1 MPPPVVGAILS
12 TGVGVGAAAL
22 KGAVFT
28 FGTFSGFSAVAAS
41 IATYSALGYAMNALT
56 PKPTSSAGA
65 GYQVN
70 QLASAAPSNFIYGAA
85 RVGGVVFYQE
95 TTSNNQYLHRCIA
108 LAGHEVNDITE
119 FYIDD
124 VLVPLTADGTD
135 ENGITRYIV
144 NVSDSD
150 DPAYKYN
157 GYVRVK
163 KHLGKHTDG
172 SAQKADADLIS
183 ESSKWTSDHKAQDI
197 AYLYVR
203 LKFSSDKFP
212 NGVPVIK
219 AKVEG
224 KKVQVPNEGDT
235 GFTED
240 TQFSSNPACCLR
252 DYLLSIGV
260 AESSEIDDVSFITA
274 AGICDDPVALAFP
287 EGDTETR
294 YTTNGTFLSDA
305 SPQDVI
311 QGLLGSMGG
320 MIWYSQGKWGC
331 KAAAATVAS
340 LELTEDD
347 LRGSLSIA
355 TRVSRRDAFNRVMG
369 VYKGEETN
377 FFESSYPSITSD
389 EFLEVD
395 GGYESEM
402 ELNLPF
408 TSTSTMAQRIAKIAL
423 YRNREQL
430 KISGTFGMRAMNL
443 GVGDIVQ
450 ITNSRL
456 GFDAKDFEVTE
467 WSFALTGDM
476 TLQVSMSLQE
486 ISSAVFEPYVNETA
500 FESNNTTLLSP
511 FYVPS
516 VSVTLSQEY
525 RVVNETITNV
535 LLVDTSSSNPD
546 FVDAVEIEYRKN
558 SDDFTVLGVGDL
570 GRFSI
575 LNIEVPTVSE
585 AGSITY
591 EVRARGINSLG
602 VKGNFSSTSKVIE
615 ADTTPPSAPTSFEAN
630 LSGGSIFFKWEGVP
644 ELDLSYYRLYHSSST
659 TATFGDGSQS
669 IAISKI
675 ARPATSASF
684 PALSGTFFVRAFDKS
699 GNGST
704 TASHVINPSELPVLG
719 NSQTATEDP
728 SFSGSKGLSNQ
739 TEVVSSELRIDAD
752 NYNSSDSFAYGSYYF
767 DNILDV
773 GTARTVRVSYDVSA
787 TRHHSQAVSGEVD
800 WDYIPN
806 NWDTWTGNWDDWS
819 DEDHDFG
826 DIEYV
831 VSVRG
836 TSVDA
841 GGGTPDFSGVVYV
854 PATGEITGRWFQ
866 FAIVL
871 KRYTQYV
878 TPSVSELSGTVEY

>member
-1 MPPPVVGAILS
+1 MPQAVIPAMLS
-12 TGVGVGAAAL
+12 TGVGVVAAGGIKA
-22 KGAVFT
+22 FT
-28 FGTFSGFSAVAAS
+28 FGKLAAGWASVAAS

-56 PKPTSSAGA
+56 PKPKSSAGA

-70 QLASAAPSNFIYGAA
+70 TLSSAAPSNFIYGSA

-124 VLVPLTADGTD
+124 VLVPLTASGTD
-135 ENGITRYIV
+135 DNGITRYIV
-144 NVSDSD
+144 SVSDSD
-150 DPAYKYN
+150 DPAYKFN
-157 GYVRVK
+157 GHIRVK

-172 SAQKADADLIS
+172 TAQKADADLIS
-183 ESSKWTSDHKAQDI
+183 DSSKWTSDHKAQDI

-203 LKFSSDKFP
+203 LKFSPDKFP

-219 AKVEG
+219 ALVEG
-224 KKVQVPNEGDT
+224 KKVYDPDT
-235 GFTED
+235 EVTE
-240 TQFSSNPACCLR
+240 FSSNPAYCLR
-252 DYLLSIGV
+252 DYLLSSGV
-260 AESSEIDDVSFITA
+260 AVSSEIDDVSFITA
-274 AGICDDPVALAFP
+274 AGVCDDEVALAA
-287 EGDTETR
+287 GGTETR

-311 QGLLGSMGG
+311 EGLLGSMGG

-331 KAAAATVAS
+331 KAAASTVAS

-347 LRGSLSIA
+347 LRGPLSIA

-486 ISSAVFEPYVNETA
+486 ISSAVFLPYANETA

-558 SDDFTVLGVGDL
+558 SDEYTVLGIGDL

-575 LNIEVPTVSE
+575 LNIEVPKVSE

-591 EVRARGINSLG
+591 EVRARAINSLG
-602 VKGNFSSTSKVIE
+602 VKGNFTSTSKVIE
-615 ADTTPPSAPTSFEAN
+615 ADTTPPSAPTDFEAN
-630 LSGGSIFFKWEGVP
+630 LSSGSIFFKWEGVSA
-644 ELDLSYYRLYHSSST
+644 LDLSYYRLYHSSST

-669 IAISKI
+669 IAINKI

-704 TASHVINPSELPVLG
+704 TASYVIDPGDLPALG
-719 NSQTATEDP
+719 TSQTATEHTA
-728 SFSGSKGLSNQ
+728 FSGTKTQ
-739 TEVVSSELRIDAD
+739 TEVVSNELRIEAVYYNGSDAEV
-752 NYNSSDSFAYGSYYF
+752 SGTYYF
-767 DNILDV
+767 ANVLDA
-773 GTARTVRVSYDVSA
+773 GTVRTVRVSYAVTA
-787 TRHHSQAVSGEVD
+787 TRHHSQAVAGEVD
-800 WDYIPN
+800 WDLIPG
-806 NWDTWTGNWDDWS
+806 NWDTWTGNWDDWT
-819 DEDHDFG
+819 DEDHEFG
-826 DIEYV
+826 DIAYV
-831 VSVRG
+831 VYVRG
-836 TSVDA
+836 TSADA
-841 GGGTPDFSGVVYV
+841 GGGTPDWTGTSYV
-854 PATGEITGRWFQ
+854 PATGEVTGRWFQ
-866 FAIVL
+866 FSIEL
-871 KRYTQYV
+871 LRYTQYV
-878 TPSVSELSGTVEY
+878 TPSVSALSGTVEY

>member
-1 MPPPVVGAILS
+1 MPQAVIPAVVS
-12 TGVGVGAAAL
+12 TGIGVAAA
-22 KGAVFT
+22 GGISAFT
-28 FGTFSGFSAVAAS
+28 FGTFAAGWASIAAS
-41 IATYSALGYAMNALT
+41 VATYSALGYAMNALS
-56 PKPTSSAGA
+56 PKPKSTAGA

-70 QLASAAPSNFIYGAA
+70 QLASAAPSSFIYGSV

-95 TTSNNQYLHRCIA
+95 TTSNNKYLHRCIA

-135 ENGITRYIV
+135 ENGITQYIV
-144 NVSDSD
+144 DVSDSD

-172 SAQKADADLIS
+172 TAQRADADLIS
-183 ESSKWTSDHKAQDI
+183 ESSKWTSDHRAQDI

-203 LKFSSDKFP
+203 LQFSSDKFP

-219 AKVEG
+219 ALVEG
-224 KKVQVPNEGDT
+224 KKVYNPDT
-235 GFTED
+235 EVTE
-240 TQFSSNPACCLR
+240 FSSNPAYCLR
-252 DYLLSIGV
+252 DYLIASGV
-260 AESSEIDDVSFITA
+260 AESSEIDNVSFITA
-274 AGICDDPVALAFP
+274 AGVCDDSVSLLA
-287 EGDTETR
+287 GGTETR

-340 LELTEDD
+340 IELNEDD

-389 EFLEVD
+389 VFLEVD

-456 GFDAKDFEVTE
+456 GFDSKDFEVTE

-486 ISSAVFEPYVNETA
+486 ISSVVFEAYANETA

-516 VSVTLSQEY
+516 VTVSLSQEY

-535 LLVDTSSSNPD
+535 LLIDTSSSNPD

-558 SDDFTVLGVGDL
+558 SDEFTVLGIGDL

-575 LNIEVPTVSE
+575 LNIEVPNVAE

-602 VKGNFSSTSKVIE
+602 VKGVFSSTSKVIE
-615 ADTTPPSAPTSFEAN
+615 ADTTPPSAPTDFEAN
-630 LSGGSIFFKWEGVP
+630 LSGGAIFFNWEGVS

-659 TATFGDGSQS
+659 SATFGDGSQS
-669 IAISKI
+669 TVISKI
-675 ARPATSASF
+675 ARPATSTSF

-704 TASHVINPSELPVLG
+704 TASVVIDPSALPLLG
-719 NSQTATEDP
+719 TSQTATEDP
-728 SFSGSKGLSNQ
+728 SFSGSKLQ
-739 TEVVSSELRIDAD
+739 AEVVSSELRIEAAY
-752 NYNSSDSFAYGSYYF
+752 YNSSNAEESGTYYF
-767 DNILDV
+767 SNVLDV
-773 GTARTVRVSYDVSA
+773 GTARTVRVSYDVAA

-826 DIEYV
+826 DIEYIV
-831 VSVRG
+831 YVRA

-841 GGGTPDFSGVVYV
+841 GGGTPDWTGTSYV
-854 PATGEITGRWFQ
+854 PATGEVTGRWFQ
-866 FAIVL
+866 FSIEL
-871 KRYTQYV
+871 WRYTQYV
-878 TPSVSELSGTVEY
+878 TPSVSALSGTVEY

>member
-1 MPPPVVGAILS
+1 MPPPVVGAVVS
-12 TGVGVGAAAL
+12 TGVGVAAAGGISAFQFATFA
-22 KGAVFT
+22 KGWA
-28 FGTFSGFSAVAAS
+28 SIAAS
-41 IATYSALGYAMNALT
+41 VATYSALGYAMNALS
-56 PKPTSSAGA
+56 PKPKSQAGA

-70 QLASAAPSNFIYGAA
+70 QVASAAPSNFIYGAA

-144 NVSDSD
+144 NVSDSE

-172 SAQKADADLIS
+172 TAQKADADLIS
-183 ESSKWTSDHKAQDI
+183 DSSKWTSDHKAQDI

-219 AKVEG
+219 ALVEG
-224 KKVQVPNEGDT
+224 KKVYNPDT
-235 GFTED
+235 EVTE
-240 TQFSSNPACCLR
+240 FSTNPAYCLR
-252 DYLLSIGV
+252 DYLLSSGV
-260 AESSEIDDVSFITA
+260 AVSSEIDDVSFITA
-274 AGICDDPVALAFP
+274 AGICDDDVALAA
-287 EGDTETR
+287 GGTETR

-331 KAAAATVAS
+331 KAAASTVAS

-389 EFLEVD
+389 EFLTVD

-486 ISSAVFEPYVNETA
+486 ISSAVFLPYANESA

-558 SDDFTVLGVGDL
+558 SDDYTVLGIGDL

-591 EVRARGINSLG
+591 DVRARAINSLG

-615 ADTTPPSAPTSFEAN
+615 ADTTPPSAPTDFEAN
-630 LSGGSIFFKWEGVP
+630 LSGGSIFFQWEGVS

-704 TASHVINPSELPVLG
+704 TASYVIDPSELPLLG
-719 NSQTATEDP
+719 TSQTATEDP
-728 SFSGSKGLSNQ
+728 TFSGSKLRS
-739 TEVVSSELRIDAD
+739 EVVSSELRIEAAYYNGSDAEE
-752 NYNSSDSFAYGSYYF
+752 SGTYF
-767 DNILDV
+767 FSNILDA
-773 GTARTVRVSYDVSA
+773 GTARTVRVSYDVEA

-826 DIEYV
+826 DIEYIV
-831 VSVRG
+831 YVRA

-841 GGGTPDFSGVVYV
+841 GGGTPDWTGTSFV
-854 PATGEITGRWFQ
+854 PATGEVTGRWFQ
-866 FAIVL
+866 FSIEL
-871 KRYTQYV
+871 WRYTQYV
-878 TPSVSELSGTVEY
+878 TPSVSALSGTVEY